1 MPEDDAE
8 PEEVVDSDP
17 ETTAASTSSGTKDAR
32 RARLTLNK
40 VDDAL
45 VKFLSQPRES
55 NQLLKKVFFLLIFYK
70 S

>member
-17 ETTAASTSSGTKDAR
+17 ETTAASTSSTKEAK

-70 S
+70 C